1 MYKFLDYVSP
11 VVVEMYLIQITY
23 LSSVQLSD
31 ENSSSG
37 LRLRILSRLAV
48 VKITTEKIAVHLLVI
63 RLATMDTLKM
73 YAYAVY
79 RADPSYLMNKR
90 TYFVSYQNKNRSIP
104 NIFLVHLKCRL
115 KPLFQRKA

>member
-1 MYKFLDYVSP
+1 MYKFSNYISS
-11 VVVEMYLIQITY
+11 VVVEMYLIQITS
-23 LSSVQLSD
+23 LSCVQLSD
-31 ENSSSG
+31 VNSTSG

>member
-1 MYKFLDYVSP
+1 M
-11 VVVEMYLIQITY
+11 
-23 LSSVQLSD
+23 
-31 ENSSSG
+31 
-37 LRLRILSRLAV
+37 
-48 VKITTEKIAVHLLVI
+48 KITTEKIAVHLLVI

-104 NIFLVHLKCRL
+104 NIFDCESL
-115 KPLFQRKA
+115 